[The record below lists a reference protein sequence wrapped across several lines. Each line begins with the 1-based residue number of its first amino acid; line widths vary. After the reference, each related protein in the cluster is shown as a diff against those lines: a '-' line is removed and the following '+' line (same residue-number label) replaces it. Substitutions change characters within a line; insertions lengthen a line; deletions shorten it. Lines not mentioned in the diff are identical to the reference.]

1 MSIKT
6 WLYNMTHKK
15 EDEPIPSSVNF
26 VTPFDFQTQVD
37 EMIIRLGYKKIEET
51 PELVAYTKDDG
62 VYGRKHI
69 DIYLSSDCVP
79 LIRCYEAVSGEAMS
93 MTLTEVTYFTYK
105 LNAMIT
111 KYEWPYCLY

>member
-6 WLYNMTHKK
+6 WFYNLTHGK
-15 EDEPIPSSVNF
+15 ED
-26 VTPFDFQTQVD
+26 VD
-37 EMIIRLGYKKIEET
+37 KIILRLGYKKIEET

-79 LIRCYEAVSGEAMS
+79 LIRCYEAASGEAMS
-93 MTLTEVTYFTYK
+93 MTLTEVTYFAYK
-105 LNAMIT
+105 LYAMIA
-111 KYEWPYCLY
+111 KYEWPIAHITVS